1 MGAQPPGVGETVLTL
16 DRVSKRF
23 SEAAAV
29 DSVSL
34 SIRRG
39 EVFTLLGPSGC
50 GKTTTLRL
58 VAGLEHPDAGEI
70 TLRDRVVASAAR
82 RHFVAPNQRNLGM
95 VFQSYAVWPHMTVF
109 ENVAYPL
116 QLRGLSKAVVR
127 DKVARVLDLVGLGG
141 TESRPGTMLSGGQMQ
156 RLALCRALVYEPDLL
171 LLDEPFSNLDAKLR
185 EQMRVEVKLLQ
196 RRLGITVLFV
206 THDQVEALSL
216 SDRLA
221 VMHRGRV
228 EQVGSPRALYER
240 PASAFVRDFLGQTVV
255 LSGRVAAPVSGSGT
269 GRVTVAMNGTLT
281 GCTLTGRNA
290 AEAALA
296 PGAAATIA
304 IRPEDI
310 QVAPD
315 DTGTREA
322 HHLLG
327 AIDALSFVGDRYEA
341 RVSFGGGHGIVL
353 LLTRAREWREGE
365 RVRLGFPPELVSV
378 WPA

>member
-1 MGAQPPGVGETVLTL
+1 VGAQPGVGETVLAL

-23 SEAAAV
+23 GELAAV

-34 SIRRG
+34 SIGRG

-58 VAGLEHPDAGEI
+58 VAGLEHPDEGEI
-70 TLRDRVVASAAR
+70 TLRDRVVASGAR
-82 RHFVAPNQRNLGM
+82 RFFVAPNRRNLGM

-116 QLRGLSKAVVR
+116 TLRGLSRAAVR

-141 TESRPGTMLSGGQMQ
+141 METRPGTLLSGGQMQ

-206 THDQVEALSL
+206 THDQIEALSL
-216 SDRLA
+216 SDRIA

-240 PASAFVRDFLGQTVV
+240 PASVFVRDFLGQTVV
-255 LSGRVAAPVSGSGT
+255 LGGRVAAGPASAHIA
-269 GRVTVAMNGTLT
+269 VAMNGPLS
-281 GCTLTGRNA
+281 GCTLAGRSA
-290 AEAALA
+290 APTALA

-310 QVAPD
+310 RVAPED
-315 DTGTREA
+315 SGEREV

-327 AIDALSFVGDRYEA
+327 TIEALSFVGDRYEA
-341 RVSFGGGHGIVL
+341 RVILGGSHCIVL
-353 LLTRAREWREGE
+353 LLTRTREWREGE
-365 RVRLGFPPELVSV
+365 RVRLGFPPEMVSV

>member
-1 MGAQPPGVGETVLTL
+1 VGPQPGVGETVLAL

-23 SEAAAV
+23 GEVGAV

-34 SIRRG
+34 SICRG

-82 RHFVAPNQRNLGM
+82 RLFLAPNRRNLGM

-116 QLRGLSKAVVR
+116 QLRGLRKAVVR

-141 TESRPGTMLSGGQMQ
+141 METRPGTLLSGGQMQ

-216 SDRLA
+216 SDRIA

-240 PASAFVRDFLGQTVV
+240 PASVFVRDFLGQTVV
-255 LSGRVAAPVSGSGT
+255 LSGRVTAPASAQAAGS
-269 GRVTVAMNGTLT
+269 VAVAMNGPLS
-281 GCTLTGRNA
+281 GCTLAGRSA
-290 AEAALA
+290 APATLA

-310 QVAPD
+310 RVVPD
-315 DTGTREA
+315 DSGEREA

-327 AIDALSFVGDRYEA
+327 TIDTLSFVGDRYEA
-341 RVSFGGGHGIVL
+341 RVTLGGAHYIVL
-353 LLTRAREWREGE
+353 LLTRTRDWREGE